1 MARILLISANTC
13 AEPYEVYPLGL
24 AVLQKAL
31 QGNGHETRVFDS
43 LAREGGGPGLRE
55 TLRDFDPQYLA
66 ISLRNIDN
74 VDSYSCDENWYLEK
88 IREIVREVKKWSD
101 RPVFMGG
108 PGFSL
113 LAAEIMDYV
122 GADYGVIGEGERSFP
137 WLLSRIEEGD
147 DPPRLINSFEMF
159 GAIPGPEIHGG
170 EENAPLIRHYLKTSG
185 VINIQSKRGCN
196 FRCAYCPYP
205 ALEPGFPRKRDVK
218 EVVQEMAL
226 LNKRYS
232 PEQFFFVDSVFN
244 DPGGHHLE
252 LAEEIVR
259 RDINVK
265 WSAFFHPAEISVR
278 ELELLR
284 RAGLQCIELGTDAS
298 TDRTLKGLNKSFDM
312 DTVFSFQEKC
322 TKLKI
327 PCAHFVIFGG
337 PGEDMDT
344 VKEGIDN
351 LNRLEKCVVFPFS
364 GIRILKNT
372 PLHEQSVRE
381 GVLKPDASLLRP
393 IFYFSPR
400 VDREEMN
407 RELEKGFAG
416 RSDRIFP
423 PSQGMDRMHVMRNF
437 GYKGVLWDKLIRF

>member
-1 MARILLISANTC
+1 MARVLLISANTC

-24 AVLQKAL
+24 GVVQKVLGLA
-31 QGNGHETRVFDS
+31 GHRTRIFDP
-43 LAREGGGPGLRE
+43 LAASGDGSGLRE
-55 TLRDFDPQYLA
+55 VLQEWGPEFVA

-74 VDSYSCDENWYLEK
+74 VDSYSCEDNWYL
-88 IREIVREVKKWSD
+88 KKTRDLAGEARRWSSA
-101 RPVFMGG
+101 PIILGG

-113 LAAEIMDYV
+113 LPEEIMDYV
-122 GADYGVIGEGERSFP
+122 GADFGIIGEGEKSFP
-137 WLLSRIEEGD
+137 WLLSRLERGRTA
-147 DPPRLINSFEMF
+147 PRILNSFDMF
-159 GAIPGPEIHGG
+159 GLTPGPEISRADRD
-170 EENAPLIRHYLKTSG
+170 EALIRHYLKTSG

-205 ALEPGFPRKRDVK
+205 YLEPGSPRKREVG
-218 EVVQEMAL
+218 EVVEEMAG
-226 LNKRYS
+226 LNRLYR

-244 DPGGHHLE
+244 DPGGHYLE
-252 LAEEIVR
+252 LAEEILRQGVK
-259 RDINVK
+259 IK
-265 WSAFFHPAEISVR
+265 WSAFFHPTATRSED
-278 ELELLR
+278 LKLLC

-298 TDRTLKGLNKSFDM
+298 SDTTLKGLNKPFDM

-322 TKLKI
+322 TGLKI

-344 VKEGIDN
+344 VREGIDN
-351 LNRLEKCVVFPFS
+351 LNRLDKCVVFPFS

-372 PLHEQSVRE
+372 PLYEQSVRE
-381 GVLKPDASLLRP
+381 GFLAREDSLLRP
-393 IFYFSPR
+393 RFYFSPR
-400 VDREEMN
+400 VDPKEMN

-437 GYKGVLWDKLIRF
+437 GYKGLLWDKLIRF